1 LWIQKNIHIQL
12 MLRSRSLVVWA
23 AILTVASGTAGTC
36 EGDEVCLFQTSVT
49 KHKHHMT
56 DIHEVLDAA
65 EKEGPMALDT
75 LVRGVMTLPVT
86 PTEEAMR
93 AAVRA
98 SPELRHITQ
107 NFPHLLSSTRIF
119 EDPRTIDSIKAAVS
133 EFRNP
138 VKSPVLLEMG
148 KKKKNCWPKYKRL

>member
-12 MLRSRSLVVWA
+12 MLRSLVVWA

-98 SPELRHITQ
+98 SPPPAHHTE
-107 NFPHLLSSTRIF
+107 FSSSAF
-119 EDPRTIDSIKAAVS
+119 FHKD
-133 EFRNP
+133 
-138 VKSPVLLEMG
+138 L
-148 KKKKNCWPKYKRL
+148 